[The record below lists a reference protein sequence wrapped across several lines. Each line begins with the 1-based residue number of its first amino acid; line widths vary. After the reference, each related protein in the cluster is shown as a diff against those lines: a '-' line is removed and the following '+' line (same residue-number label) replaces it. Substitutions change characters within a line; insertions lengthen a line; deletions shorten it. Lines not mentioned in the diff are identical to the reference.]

1 MFSGLL
7 FVFEEIVLK
16 RGQKKSE
23 NISQTYNASC
33 SSK

>member
-7 FVFEEIVLK
+7 FLFEEKFLK
-16 RGQKKSE
+16 RGPKKSE
-23 NISQTYNASC
+23 NISQTNHASC